1 MCPRQPACRV
11 GKRMMVTQYAQATEG
26 VDESLMP
33 TDEDAARYEALGWYR
48 SQQIVPHSLLDEVR
62 SAIEAHQMGKRD
74 RALPRTA
81 KFSDWRP
88 GDGDGVRNNEFCSLQ
103 NDKVRD
109 LVMLPVLGA
118 IAARLARAP
127 AIRLFD
133 DQAVYKPP
141 AGSGET
147 ATAVGWHTDH
157 SYWSTCTSTRMLTA
171 WIPFEDATEENG
183 TLSVIDGSCRW
194 PESEHMRGFN
204 DPDLDRIENRIG
216 RKIPKSLITPMRLKK
231 GQVSFHHMRALH
243 ASAPNRTR
251 APRVALAIHMQDDG
265 NRYRAYSIADGA
277 RVVLPH
283 DQLCRR
289 DAEGRPDYTDP
300 DVFPQIWRS
309 PVSNNFHG

>member
-1 MCPRQPACRV
+1 
-11 GKRMMVTQYAQATEG
+11 MMLTQELHTSED
-26 VDESLMP
+26 VDEALLP
-33 TDEDAARYEALGWYR
+33 TEEDVARYEAMGWYM
-48 SQQIVPHSLLDEVR
+48 SQQIIPHSLLDEVR
-62 SAIEAHQMGKRD
+62 SAIEAHQLGRRD

-103 NDKVRD
+103 NDTVSK

-118 IAARLARAP
+118 IAARLARASS
-127 AIRLFD
+127 IRLFD
-133 DQAVYKPP
+133 DQAIYKPP
-141 AGSGET
+141 AGSGGT

-171 WIPFEDATEENG
+171 WIPFEDAGEENG
-183 TLSVIDGSCRW
+183 TLQVVDSSHRW

-204 DPDLDRIENRIG
+204 DPDLGRIEERIG
-216 RKIPKSLITPMRLKK
+216 REIPKSLITPMRLRK

-243 ASAPNRTR
+243 ASAPNRAG
-251 APRVALAIHMQDDG
+251 APRVALAIHVQDGG
-265 NRYRAYSIADGA
+265 NCYRAYSSANGA

-289 DAEGRPDYTDP
+289 DAEGRPDYSDP
-300 DVFPQIWRS
+300 DIFPQI
-309 PVSNNFHG
+309 